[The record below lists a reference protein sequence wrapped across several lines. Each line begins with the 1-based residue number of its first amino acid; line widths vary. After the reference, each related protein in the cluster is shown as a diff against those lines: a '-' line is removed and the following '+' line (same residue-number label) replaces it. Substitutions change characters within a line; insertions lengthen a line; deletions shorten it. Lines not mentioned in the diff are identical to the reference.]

1 MRKHLPVYLHSAGYA
16 KEYHETEY
24 YQMSFRLNVKCRDAI
39 QEAIDSHYQND
50 RLNEAAVH
58 EVVEQFGYE
67 RTMVLLANT
76 VIQKEWD
83 GRFSPENREWA
94 HMIPAPCDMLG
105 DRGKRFMIDKVHPG
119 LVDLFI
125 TQVRREHERAIGR
138 RPSVKTALKEN
149 SAQAAAEPKP
159 HKKSEQS
166 L

>member
-1 MRKHLPVYLHSAGYA
+1 
-16 KEYHETEY
+16 
-24 YQMSFRLNVKCRDAI
+24 
-39 QEAIDSHYQND
+39 
-50 RLNEAAVH
+50 
-58 EVVEQFGYE
+58 
-67 RTMVLLANT
+67 
-76 VIQKEWD
+76 
-83 GRFSPENREWA
+83 
-94 HMIPAPCDMLG
+94 
-105 DRGKRFMIDKVHPG
+105 MIDKVHPG